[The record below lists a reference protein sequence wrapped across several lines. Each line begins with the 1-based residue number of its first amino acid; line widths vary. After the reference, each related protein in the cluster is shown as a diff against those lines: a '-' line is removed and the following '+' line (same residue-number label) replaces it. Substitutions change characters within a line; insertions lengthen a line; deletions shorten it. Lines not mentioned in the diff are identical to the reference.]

1 MQNPTPRL
9 VLAST
14 SRARAALLSSAGLS
28 FEVKPARIDEDAIK
42 ASARA
47 EGAPAADAA
56 TLLAEMKARRTG
68 VAVPDALVIGAD
80 QILVCEGRWFDKPE
94 SATGARAQLAA
105 LRGRRHDLVTAIV
118 CQRGNQRIWHHV
130 ATPSLTMRQ
139 FSDAFLDDYLAAEG
153 VTVMESVGGYRLE
166 GMGIQLFDRVD
177 GDYFS
182 VLGLPVLP
190 LLGFLRQHGILT
202 A

>member
-1 MQNPTPRL
+1 M
-9 VLAST
+9 
-14 SRARAALLSSAGLS
+14 
-28 FEVKPARIDEDAIK
+28 
-42 ASARA
+42 
-47 EGAPAADAA
+47 
-56 TLLAEMKARRTG
+56 
-68 VAVPDALVIGAD
+68 
-80 QILVCEGRWFDKPE
+80 
-94 SATGARAQLAA
+94 
-105 LRGRRHDLVTAIV
+105 TAIV

-153 VTVMESVGGYRLE
+153 TTVMESVGGYRLE
-166 GMGIQLFDRVD
+166 GLGIQLFDRVD

-190 LLGFLRQHGILT
+190 LLGFLRQHGVLT

>member
-1 MQNPTPRL
+1 MQTPTPRL
-9 VLAST
+9 VLASR

-28 FEVKPARIDEDAIK
+28 FEVKPARIDEEAIK
-42 ASARA
+42 ESARA
-47 EGAPAADAA
+47 EGAPPADAA

-68 VAVPDALVIGAD
+68 AAVPDALVIGAD
-80 QILVCEGRWFDKPE
+80 QILLCEGRWFDKPE
-94 SATGARAQLAA
+94 SATAARAQLAA

-153 VTVMESVGGYRLE
+153 TTVMESVGGYRLE
-166 GMGIQLFDRVD
+166 GLGIQLFDRVD

-190 LLGFLRQHGILT
+190 LLGFLRQHGVLT